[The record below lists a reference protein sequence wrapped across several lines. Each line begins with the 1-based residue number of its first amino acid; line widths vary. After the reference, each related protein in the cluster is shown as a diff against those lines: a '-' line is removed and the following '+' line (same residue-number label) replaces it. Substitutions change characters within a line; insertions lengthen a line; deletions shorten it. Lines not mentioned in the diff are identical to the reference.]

1 MFNLVMHCV
10 VHGFSV
16 VSVCVC
22 VDIQVGFE
30 SSEYTVDEG
39 SDLESQVF
47 ITKFDGVST
56 EEDIDIQITVIPQT
70 TQIGTKQSSI
80 THRQTNK
87 CTN

>member
-1 MFNLVMHCV
+1 MGLVWSLC
-10 VHGFSV
+10 
-16 VSVCVC
+16 VCVC

-70 TQIGTKQSSI
+70 TQIGM
-80 THRQTNK
+80 
-87 CTN
+87 